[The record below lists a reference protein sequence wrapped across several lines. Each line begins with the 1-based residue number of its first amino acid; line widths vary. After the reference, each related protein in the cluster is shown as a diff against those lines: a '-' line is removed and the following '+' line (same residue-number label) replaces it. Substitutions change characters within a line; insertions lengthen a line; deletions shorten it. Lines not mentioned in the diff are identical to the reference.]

1 MARLLAEQR
10 RTRKPDLAQAQ
21 ARLETVESEIGH
33 IMTAI
38 KEGILTVTTKGE
50 LERAEAERARLFQ
63 GIQGQHKRL
72 DR

>member
-1 MARLLAEQR
+1 
-10 RTRKPDLAQAQ
+10 
-21 ARLETVESEIGH
+21 
-33 IMTAI
+33 
-38 KEGILTVTTKGE
+38 VTTKGE